1 MKLFRNLAVGAASLF
16 AAMTMASTASADGS
30 VVLLQPTCNLYAE
43 GCLFSWTP
51 PPGNIFE
58 DPVAIM
64 AAYNAT
70 HAAAPPPED
79 LTGLNFLGKAEAGGS
94 IPFTVNA
101 NGSWSFTDLP
111 WDVAYYTVKQ
121 AGDTFLLFGL
131 NPATDT
137 FTAVNTQ
144 IGTNG
149 GISHVSFFGGPGG
162 AVPEPATWAMMILGF
177 GMVGAGM
184 RMRRR
189 LPNGLA
195 V

>member
-1 MKLFRNLAVGAASLF
+1 MNIFRNIAVGAAALC
-16 AAMTMASTASADGS
+16 AALTMASTASAD
-30 VVLLQPTCNLYAE
+30 VVLLQANCNLYTT
-43 GCLFSWTP
+43 GCLFSWDP

-64 AAYNAT
+64 NAYNAV
-70 HAAAPPPED
+70 HAASPAPED
-79 LTGLNFLGKAEAGGS
+79 LSGLTFLGKAEAGGTV
-94 IPFTVNA
+94 PFTINA
-101 NGSWSFTDLP
+101 NGSWSFIDLP
-111 WDVAYYTVKQ
+111 WEVAFYTVKQ

-162 AVPEPATWAMMILGF
+162 AVPEPATWAMLILGF

-189 LPNGLA
+189 LPNGVA
-195 V
+195 A